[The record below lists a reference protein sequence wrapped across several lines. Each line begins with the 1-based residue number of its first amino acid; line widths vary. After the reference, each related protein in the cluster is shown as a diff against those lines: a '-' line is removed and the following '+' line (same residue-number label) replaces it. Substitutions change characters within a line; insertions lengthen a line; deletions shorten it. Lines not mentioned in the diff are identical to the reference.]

1 MKWRCDIT
9 VTSPCHQG
17 GWGQR
22 AEHEPADTAAPGD
35 AAVPAGAAAGEYRNT
50 FNDVTVLNN
59 SSRACQMCYPIKENV
74 KPGNC
79 RNKDATPPASL
90 SKLSLAL
97 LSSNQSQLLES
108 ALRIASGHASDPPTH
123 LQVTHL
129 DAAGKH
135 TAVCVGQHEVRPV
148 SPDISSVGQPGAYT
162 YRYRGGHRKVEFA
175 VCYYSETWTG
185 VPTAEQFACLCC
197 VLFRPT
203 HDILNYLAN
212 NRL

>member
-1 MKWRCDIT
+1 MTLCDIT

-59 SSRACQMCYPIKENV
+59 SSRACQTCYPIKENV

-148 SPDISSVGQPGAYT
+148 SPDISSVGLPGAYT
-162 YRYRGGHRKVEFA
+162 HRYRGGHGKVEFA
-175 VCYYSETWTG
+175 MCDQSETWTG
-185 VPTAEQFACLCC
+185 VPTAEQVHVCA
-197 VLFRPT
+197 T